1 MPDVGFSRRMV
12 RMIRLMMI
20 VVVACIAASGTSAA
34 QAPDPWSEFR
44 YLLGNW
50 EGVGKGAPG
59 TGGGTFSFELA
70 LDGNVLIRRS
80 HSEYPA
86 TKDRPATVHDDL
98 MLVYPDGARTRA
110 IYFDN
115 EKHVIQYT
123 VTMSS
128 SPRTITFTSPVVSS
142 APRFRFIY
150 RVIDADT
157 VNNRFEMAPAG
168 KPDAFALY
176 VEGDAKRVK

>member
-1 MPDVGFSRRMV
+1 MKELLLSALALWFGSVGP
-12 RMIRLMMI
+12 
-20 VVVACIAASGTSAA
+20 AGA
-34 QAPDPWSEFR
+34 QPADPWNDFR
-44 YLLGNW
+44 FLLGKW

-70 LDGNVLIRRS
+70 LDGNVLIRHS

-86 TKDRPATVHDDL
+86 SKDRPATIHDDL
-98 MLVYPDGARTRA
+98 MLVYRDGDATKA
-110 IYFDN
+110 LYVDN
-115 EKHVIQYT
+115 EKHVIHYD
-123 VTMSS
+123 VIVSA
-128 SPRTITFTSPVVSS
+128 SPRTITFTSPADPS

-157 VNNRFEMAPAG
+157 VNNRFEMAPPG

-176 VEGDAKRVK
+176 IEGDAKRVK